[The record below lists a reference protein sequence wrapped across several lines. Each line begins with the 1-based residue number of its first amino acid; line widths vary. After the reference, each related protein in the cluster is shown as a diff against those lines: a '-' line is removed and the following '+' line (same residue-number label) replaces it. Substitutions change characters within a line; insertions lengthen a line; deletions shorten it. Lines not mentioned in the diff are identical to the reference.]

1 MRKSIKAFLS
11 LVASIIICVSFYGTN
26 AFALGECGLSCCIA
40 GATGSGA
47 TLAENFGATIVY
59 EYSWME
65 TLRHGSDE
73 VSPNQA
79 IDENR
84 TPGMAYSVPT
94 EMTMEKKTFVG
105 VFPINERLSL
115 LTLIPYATN
124 EMEMRMKSGMG
135 MVMDMEMD
143 RICEIG
149 DVSLLGLYTAYTDAP
164 IRPTRKLTLGFGLKI
179 PTGDNDERSASGS
192 LVHAMMQP
200 GSGSWDLILLANYMR
215 AFYSALPRPLV
226 LQANLYHQLTTE
238 GRGGYEFGDQTTV
251 DLITRYQAADYV
263 NLGVE
268 VNYIHAES
276 DDDHDGRFDRSTT
289 SMLDNTDNT
298 GLDSVFISPSVQV
311 KLPGTPGSFELKY
324 QTPLYQHVKG
334 YQLVVDWR
342 VLATAF
348 FAF

>member
-1 MRKSIKAFLS
+1 MRKSLKALLS
-11 LVASIIICVSFYGTN
+11 LVASLIICVSLYNTN

-47 TLAENFGATIVY
+47 TLAENFGASIVY
-59 EYSWME
+59 EYSRME
-65 TLRHGSDE
+65 TLRHGSVE
-73 VSPNQA
+73 VSPGEA

-84 TPGMAYSVPT
+84 TPGMPYSVPT

-105 VFPINERLSL
+105 VFPINERLKL
-115 LTLIPYATN
+115 MAFIPYATN
-124 EMEMRMKSGMG
+124 DMEMRMKSGMG

-143 RICEIG
+143 SISEVG

-164 IRPTRKLTLGFGLKI
+164 IRPSRRLTLGLGLKT
-179 PTGDNDERSASGS
+179 PTGDNDERNASS
-192 LVHAMMQP
+192 TLVHAMMQP

-226 LQANLYHQLTTE
+226 LQANLYHQFTTE

-251 DLITRYQAADYV
+251 DLITRYQIADYV

-268 VNYIHAES
+268 LNYIHAES
-276 DDDHDGRFDRSTT
+276 DDDHDGRFDRSLV
-289 SMLDNTDNT
+289 SMLDDIGNT
-298 GLDSVFISPSVQV
+298 GLDSIFISPSVQV
-311 KLPGTPGSFELKY
+311 KLPGVPGSLELKY

-334 YQLVVDWR
+334 YQQVLDWR
-342 VLATAF
+342 VLATAS